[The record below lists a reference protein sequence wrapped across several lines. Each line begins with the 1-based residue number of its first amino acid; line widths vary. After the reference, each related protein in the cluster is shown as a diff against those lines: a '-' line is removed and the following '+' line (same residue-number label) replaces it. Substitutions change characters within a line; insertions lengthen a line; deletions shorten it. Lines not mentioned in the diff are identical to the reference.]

1 MFLNHQ
7 CSRQRLGCLQIFCSI
22 VTLPCSPAAFERLEC
37 NWSRESR
44 TWLTVIPQGYI
55 IGVTVMMRRS
65 LIYASLGQP
74 TGQCDHDWYFLS
86 LLTLNGAFKVG
97 CRTAHPTAS
106 SRTPRFAH
114 FKWSDFQSVKNN
126 VTDINGFQT
135 NSSWLRE
142 SDYREKDPLCC
153 YLRKRWHRC
162 HWFWIS
168 WLVKY
173 LSVPQKHLINRNGW
187 EGEGLN
193 NNLFSLVEK
202 WMNLDSAGQIWWRP
216 V

>member
-1 MFLNHQ
+1 MSLNHQ

-55 IGVTVMMRRS
+55 IGVTVIMRHS

-126 VTDINGFQT
+126 VIDINECLSDQLQLTQGV
-135 NSSWLRE
+135 WLQ
-142 SDYREKDPLCC
+142 
-153 YLRKRWHRC
+153 RKR
-162 HWFWIS
+162 S
-168 WLVKY
+168 
-173 LSVPQKHLINRNGW
+173 SVLLFKKAMTPMSLI
-187 EGEGLN
+187 LN
-193 NNLFSLVEK
+193 FMTSETPV
-202 WMNLDSAGQIWWRP
+202 SAAKASD
-216 V
+216 